1 MNGCRDQSNSDNIS
15 LGWLTRF
22 RGSVHSPH
30 GRKPGS
36 VQAGLALEELRI
48 LHLVSKGKQEKTGSG
63 AARRRVSKP
72 TPTVTHSNKD
82 TLSNSVGQVLKH
94 MSLRGQTYSDN
105 YILLCRHG
113 CLSSDLRDHVKAGIP
128 AHTWHGEAESG

>member
-1 MNGCRDQSNSDNIS
+1 MTKATPTTFHWS
-15 LGWLTRF
+15 WLTRF
-22 RGSVHSPH
+22 RGSVHYPH

-72 TPTVTHSNKD
+72 TPTVTHFLIVWAKYSN
-82 TLSNSVGQVLKH
+82 T
-94 MSLRGQTYSDN
+94 
-105 YILLCRHG
+105 
-113 CLSSDLRDHVKAGIP
+113 
-128 AHTWHGEAESG
+128 